1 MRIALP
7 RRSLMTVSLF
17 LCVTLATCL
26 LSAQSAE
33 AARKH
38 AASRYNPPNAA
49 IVADGL
55 TGRILHSAKA
65 DEPRYP
71 ASLTK
76 VMTLYLVFEFLRAKR
91 IDLTTEMVV
100 TANAASQPPTKLYLK
115 EGETISVHDAMRALV
130 TRSANDAA
138 VVIAE
143 NLAGSEDAFARL
155 MTLRAR
161 MLGMKNTT
169 FRNASGLPDRNQKT
183 TAYDMLVMA
192 RAVLRDFPEHAGLFR
207 TKYFRY
213 GKRLYKNHNALL
225 FTYSGAEGMK
235 TGFTSASGFN
245 LIVTAR
251 RDDKRL
257 IAVVMGG
264 ASGKQRNDTMRRLL
278 DAAWSRALPEAQ
290 AMAARREPAGQEER
304 KVAARETAS
313 PADAASQSPRKPL
326 AGPATAPAR
335 ALEPREN
342 AQPGPTLEAR
352 PPVRITAVSPN
363 RGGVIQTNVFLE
375 QAVSLEGAARPQSA
389 EYPGPYH
396 IQVGAYDSLESANLR
411 LDAVGKAA
419 GDILRGRKTFVM
431 TSSSGGRTIV
441 RARFGGFSKNEAET
455 TCEALK
461 LRAIDCLVMQFAG
474 PAS

>member
-1 MRIALP
+1 MRFALP
-7 RRSLMTVSLF
+7 RLSLAIFALLPCIILVDGF
-17 LCVTLATCL
+17 VTAGE
-26 LSAQSAE
+26 AE
-33 AARKH
+33 AARTR
-38 AASRYNPPNAA
+38 AAPEYNPPRSA
-49 IVADGL
+49 IVADGH
-55 TGRILHSAKA
+55 TGRILHSSKA

-91 IDLTTEMVV
+91 IDLATEMAV

-115 EGETISVHDAMRALV
+115 EGETISVHNAMRALV

-169 FRNASGLPDRNQKT
+169 FRNASGLPDSNQKT

-192 RAVLRDFPEHAGLFR
+192 RAVLRDFPEHASLFR

-225 FTYSGAEGMK
+225 FTYAGVEGMK
-235 TGFTSASGFN
+235 TGFTIASGFN
-245 LIVTAR
+245 LIATAK

-264 ASGKQRNDTMRRLL
+264 RSGKHRNDLMRALL
-278 DAAWSRALPEAQ
+278 DAAWSRATPEAK
-290 AMAARREPAGQEER
+290 AMAARAEPVQRTVR
-304 KVAARETAS
+304 KAAPQETA
-313 PADAASQSPRKPL
+313 AL
-326 AGPATAPAR
+326 AGIASAPVR
-335 ALEPREN
+335 SL
-342 AQPGPTLEAR
+342 AQPALAPERTERTASTAQTGPAEDVRPTLRIAAAQPERDGVIATNLFLKKAVGVEAAEAR
-352 PPVRITAVSPN
+352 R
-363 RGGVIQTNVFLE
+363 
-375 QAVSLEGAARPQSA
+375 SA

-396 IQVGAYDSLESANLR
+396 IQVGAYESLESANLR

-419 GDILRGRKTFVM
+419 ADILRGRQTFVM
-431 TSSSGGRTIV
+431 TSTSGGRQIV
-441 RARFGGFSKNEAET
+441 RARFGGFSRSEAEA

-461 LRAIDCLVMQFAG
+461 LRAIDCLVMQFDG
-474 PAS
+474 SGS